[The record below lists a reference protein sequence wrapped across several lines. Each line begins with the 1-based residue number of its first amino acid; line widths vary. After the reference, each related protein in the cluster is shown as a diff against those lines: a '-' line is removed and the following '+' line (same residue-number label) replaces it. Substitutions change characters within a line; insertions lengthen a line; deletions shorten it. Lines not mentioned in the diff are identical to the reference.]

1 MTNQIQTDNR
11 PKPGKYLTFM
21 LGAEHYS
28 LPILK
33 VREIMRLCPI
43 TPVPR
48 MPVYIQGVINLR
60 GKIVPVLDLRARFRL
75 PEYAD
80 RDRVCIIVVQL
91 DNGDGSANLMGMIV
105 DMVEEVSQYT
115 EAEIEP
121 TPDFGSLVD
130 TRYITGMTKT
140 KGTVKTL
147 LDLDKLLTMDGD
159 IDLQQVY
166 REVA

>member
-75 PEYAD
+75 PEFAD

-159 IDLQQVY
+159 IDLQQVF
-166 REVA
+166 REAA

>member
-21 LGAEHYS
+21 LGSEHYS

-75 PEYAD
+75 PEFAD

-159 IDLQQVY
+159 IDLQQVF
-166 REVA
+166 REAA

>member
-75 PEYAD
+75 PAFAD
-80 RDRVCIIVVQL
+80 QERVCIIVVQL
-91 DNGDGSANLMGMIV
+91 ESSDGGTNLMGMIV
-105 DMVEEVSQYT
+105 DMVEEVSQYA

-159 IDLQQVY
+159 IDLQNVY

>member
-75 PEYAD
+75 PEFAD

-130 TRYITGMTKT
+130 TRYIPGMTKT

-159 IDLQQVY
+159 IDLQQVF
-166 REVA
+166 REAA

>member
-105 DMVEEVSQYT
+105 DMVEEVSQYA

>member
-159 IDLQQVY
+159 IDLQQVF
-166 REVA
+166 REAA

>member
-1 MTNQIQTDNR
+1 MTNHNPPDNR

-21 LGAEHYS
+21 LGSEHYS

-75 PEYAD
+75 PEFTD

-91 DNGDGSANLMGMIV
+91 DSADGKANLMGMIV
-105 DMVEEVSQYT
+105 DMVEEVSQFT
-115 EAEIEP
+115 QAEIEP
-121 TPDFGSLVD
+121 TPDFGGLID
-130 TRYITGMTKT
+130 TRYITGMTNT

-159 IDLQQVY
+159 IDLQQVF
-166 REVA
+166 REAA

>member
-1 MTNQIQTDNR
+1 MTNHNPPDNR

-21 LGAEHYS
+21 LGSEHYS

-48 MPVYIQGVINLR
+48 MPAYIQGVINLR

-75 PEYAD
+75 PEFTD

-91 DNGDGSANLMGMIV
+91 DSADGKANLMGMIV
-105 DMVEEVSQYT
+105 DIVEEVSQFT
-115 EAEIEP
+115 QAEIEP
-121 TPDFGSLVD
+121 TPDFGGLID
-130 TRYITGMTKT
+130 TRYITGMTNT

-159 IDLQQVY
+159 IDLQQVF
-166 REVA
+166 REAA

>member
-1 MTNQIQTDNR
+1 MTNHNPPDNR

-21 LGAEHYS
+21 LGSEHYS

-75 PEYAD
+75 PPA
-80 RDRVCIIVVQL
+80 RR
-91 DNGDGSANLMGMIV
+91 G
-105 DMVEEVSQYT
+105 
-115 EAEIEP
+115 
-121 TPDFGSLVD
+121 
-130 TRYITGMTKT
+130 
-140 KGTVKTL
+140 
-147 LDLDKLLTMDGD
+147 
-159 IDLQQVY
+159 
-166 REVA
+166 